1 MRSRYELAGTE
12 ERVLEPLSS
21 AVYLKALGKV
31 HRKMVL
37 YTWDC
42 PNKNLAQPQQSSLEG
57 GVTDPLIVYS
67 SVTCR
72 ARVSQS
78 DVRVATCEKTVTSKE
93 SIRSS
98 AREFFF

>member
-1 MRSRYELAGTE
+1 MRWRYELAGIE
-12 ERVLEPLSS
+12 ERVLEPHSS
-21 AVYLKALGKV
+21 AVYLKTLAKV
-31 HRKMVL
+31 HGNMVL

-42 PNKNLAQPQQSSLEG
+42 RNRDLAQLQQSPSEG